1 MPPVLITFD
10 ASASTARNQ
19 VEHAVERCLLHSQPC
34 PSIARGP
41 RLMETCLF
49 GVSDGSAGWVVQ
61 PFVVRA
67 NKLPVGGVCFTY
79 HMA

>member
-1 MPPVLITFD
+1 
-10 ASASTARNQ
+10 
-19 VEHAVERCLLHSQPC
+19 
-34 PSIARGP
+34 
-41 RLMETCLF
+41 METCLF

-79 HMA
+79 HMAGPGLYTTLVPHAYQIQLSLEE